1 VGYFFLCIFA
11 SQKNK
16 DMKTNSLGIE
26 ITRPTQVLII
36 MRGIPGS
43 GKSTEAKRIVGNGS
57 IHSTDDVIEAKG
69 DYREFFA
76 KMVEAN
82 DFIELSRAHSTNVK
96 NAINSM
102 KSGTSPVII
111 DNTNIKLNDAKQYV
125 VAALNLGFDDANI
138 QIADVGTG
146 GLNAEQLALRNTHE
160 VPLSTITKMIA
171 SHNGQGEMTV
181 ESILKSKDKFKPS
194 DVLYSGVVLDVA
206 SRTALLDFLNDNIP
220 DNWNI
225 FAHHMTICLGPI
237 KNRELVGKEA
247 VMEVTHLG
255 FSDMAMAVKVDSDVE
270 SKNEVKHIT
279 IAINPNGGKPVMSNG
294 IVKWQN
300 IKRFKLLGVITE
312 IKAQKQILTQKP
324 K

>member
-1 VGYFFLCIFA
+1 
-11 SQKNK
+11 
-16 DMKTNSLGIE
+16 MKTNSFGIE
-26 ITRPTQVLII
+26 ITRPTQILTI

-96 NAINSM
+96 NAIKSM
-102 KSGTSPVII
+102 KNGKSPVII

-138 QIADVGTG
+138 KIVDVGTG
-146 GLNAEQLALRNTHE
+146 GLTADQLAKRNTHE
-160 VPLSTITKMIA
+160 VPLSTIVRMIA
-171 SHNGQGEMTV
+171 SHKGQGEMTV
-181 ESILKSKDKFKPS
+181 EAILKSKDKFKPS

-206 SRTALLDFLNDNIP
+206 SRTALLDFLNDSIP
-220 DNWNI
+220 SDWNI

-237 KNRELVGKEA
+237 KDKDLVGKEA

-255 FSDMAMAVKVDSDVE
+255 FSDMAMAVKVDSEIE
-270 SKNEVKHIT
+270 SKNEIKHIT
-279 IAINPNGGKPVMSNG
+279 IAINPDGGTPFMSNQ

-300 IKRFKLLGVITE
+300 IKRLKLLGIVTE
-312 IKAQKQILTQKP
+312 IKAQKQVLTQKP